1 MLAFNVDEEQERDEG
16 QREGCVDKR
25 VVPRYNIAAR
35 VQSEEK
41 EDQSCYERRS
51 AEEVNTLKS

>member
-1 MLAFNVDEEQERDEG
+1 MLAFDIDEEQEGDEG
-16 QREGCVDKR
+16 QREGCVDER
-25 VVPRYNIAAR
+25 VVPRYDVAAR